1 MRKTEI
7 LYGARILAPRFFQ
20 QKFTAENAQIAK
32 NGFSAPAYSLLTTR
46 YRLLATFRHRAP
58 VERLKL

>member
-32 NGFSAPAYSLLTTR
+32 NGFSAPAYSLLATG
-46 YRLLATFRHRAP
+46 YSLLSAT
-58 VERLKL
+58 ERRWRG